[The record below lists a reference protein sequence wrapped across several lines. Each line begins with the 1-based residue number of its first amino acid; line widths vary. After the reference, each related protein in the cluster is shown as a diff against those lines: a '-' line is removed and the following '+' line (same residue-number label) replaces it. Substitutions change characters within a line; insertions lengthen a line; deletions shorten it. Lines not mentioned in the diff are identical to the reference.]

1 MNYEILIIDDED
13 DIRSLI
19 SLTLQDEKFLT
30 IEASNALDARKI
42 ISSRPPS
49 CIILDI
55 WMRNSDMDG
64 IELLKWCHSLYPELP
79 IVMIS
84 GHGNIE
90 TAVSSIKMGAYDFLE
105 KPFKAER
112 LILTVKRAIQQSK
125 LSRENTELKSRNR
138 EYNGVPLIGKSNI
151 IKQLNL
157 KISKIAL
164 STSRVLITGV
174 SGSGKETVARVLHEK
189 SERKE
194 GPFVLVNCARLSSSN
209 ADIELFGSES
219 LDTGRRIVGL
229 FEQAH
234 KGTLFFDEI
243 CDLPIDTQGRLVRAV
258 TDQHFRRVGGNV
270 EVSTDVRII
279 SSSSKN
285 LKNEIK
291 LSNFREDLFYRLS
304 VVGIDIP
311 PLSLRREDIYELSN
325 YFLTDFSEKFGR
337 SNLSLSREVINAMTL
352 YDWPGSVRQLKN
364 VVESM
369 IILSDSKKNVLDLK
383 SLPKEIIMQ
392 EENDYSQYKD
402 DNLTLTL
409 KEAREIFEKNYL
421 KKQLLKFDNNISHM
435 AKFIGM
441 ERSALHR
448 KLKQL
453 EIIV

>member
-1 MNYEILIIDDED
+1 MNSEILIVDDEK

-19 SLTLQDEKFLT
+19 SLTLEDENFLT
-30 IEASNALDARKI
+30 VEASNALEARKI
-42 ISSRPPS
+42 ISSRPPT

-55 WMRNSDMDG
+55 WMSESDMDG
-64 IELLKWCHSLYPELP
+64 IELLNWCHSLYPELP

-90 TAVSSIKMGAYDFLE
+90 TAVSAIKKGAYDFLE

-112 LILTVKRAIQQSK
+112 LILTVKRAIQQTK
-125 LSRENTELKSRNR
+125 LFRENVELRSRAR
-138 EYNGVPLIGKSNI
+138 EYNEVPLIGKSQL
-151 IKQLNL
+151 IKQLNQQIN
-157 KISKIAL
+157 KVAS
-164 STSRVLITGV
+164 SSSRVLITGS
-174 SGSGKETVARVLHEK
+174 SGSGKETVARNLHEK

-194 GPFVLVNCARLSSSN
+194 GPFIIVNCARLSLSN
-209 ADIELFGSES
+209 ADSELFGSENMNA
-219 LDTGRRIVGL
+219 GRRIVGL

-243 CDLPIDTQGRLVRAV
+243 CDLPIETQGRLVRAV

-285 LKNEIK
+285 LRDEIK
-291 LSNFREDLFYRLS
+291 NFNFREDLFYRLS
-304 VVGIDIP
+304 VVTIDIP
-311 PLSLRREDIYELSN
+311 PLSMRREDITDLSLF
-325 YFLTDFSEKFGR
+325 FLKEFSKKLGR
-337 SNLSLSREVINAMTL
+337 SNLELSKEVINAMSL

-364 VVESM
+364 VIESM
-369 IILSDSKKNVLDLK
+369 IILSDNQNFKLDIK

-392 EENDYSQYKD
+392 TDHKITNIKI
-402 DNLTLTL
+402 DNLSIPL

-421 KKQLLKFDNNISHM
+421 SSQLSRFENNISQM
-435 AKFIGM
+435 SKFIGM

-448 KLKQL
+448 KLKKL
-453 EIIV
+453 KILF